1 MNPPFVRYVI
11 SDPDIG
17 HWKIGHDDHGE
28 GAEGAERIGGAEGG
42 ERGEIGRAAV
52 AKGVSYGLPWVVLC
66 TDGAWDVITNDEMV
80 RIVEDAEERWAACHR
95 SKGGDTGGVTGGDT
109 RGEGG
114 DGSKGSKGDE
124 RGEDGG
130 KVACDM
136 LFDSIKGD
144 GRTDPGRHVNA
155 RAEWVAEV
163 IAREASVRGTR
174 DNTACVF
181 AFIP

>member
-1 MNPPFVRYVI
+1 VI

-17 HWKIGHDDHGE
+17 HWKIGHNDHGE
-28 GAEGAERIGGAEGG
+28 GAGGAGGAEGSEG
-42 ERGEIGRAAV
+42 AELGRAAV
-52 AKGVSYGLPWVVLC
+52 AKGVSYGLPWVVVC

-80 RIVEDAEERWAACHR
+80 RIVADAEERWAACHR
-95 SKGGDTGGVTGGDT
+95 SEGGDTGGDMAGDTGGDV
-109 RGEGG
+109 GG
-114 DGSKGSKGDE
+114 KGSGGGSKGDKGDE

-130 KVACDM
+130 KAACDM
-136 LFDSIKGD
+136 LSDSIKGD